1 MGLVSQSALPIYSV
15 VVVVVYAPEEQP
27 PAVSVV
33 ALQEQKQEQ
42 EQLKHSP
49 RHLGLVQRISGLV
62 AEFLDHK

>member
-1 MGLVSQSALPIYSV
+1 MGLVWQSALPIYSV

-42 EQLKHSP
+42 LKHSP